1 LASTIAQTDFPAD
14 DRLADRYQRGGSMTT
29 IAGTTLITG
38 ASRGIGLALARH
50 LAEEGHEIVGLARSE
65 PPEGFAGTFY
75 RADLADAADT
85 ARALERIAGR
95 HRVLRLVNN
104 AGLFIEGYLD
114 KARIEDFERMA
125 AINLRA
131 PLQAI
136 QTFAPAMREARFGR
150 IVNIGS
156 RAALGKPGRMIYGA
170 TKAAIVGMTRTAALE
185 LAGDG
190 ITVNCIAPGP
200 VETELFAENNPPD
213 SDLRRRFVANIPVG
227 RVGAPEDIA
236 VACAYFLD
244 VRAGFTTGQVLN
256 VCGGMSI
263 GLAGL

>member
-1 LASTIAQTDFPAD
+1 
-14 DRLADRYQRGGSMTT
+14 MTT
-29 IAGTTLITG
+29 IAGTTIAGTTIAGATLITG

-85 ARALERIAGR
+85 ARALGQIAGR

-104 AGLFIEGYLD
+104 AGLFVEGYLD
-114 KARIEDFERMA
+114 KARLEDFERMV
-125 AINLRA
+125 AINLRG

-136 QTFAPAMREARFGR
+136 QTFAPVMREARFGR

-200 VETELFAENNPPD
+200 VETELFAENNPPG
-213 SDLRRRFVANIPVG
+213 SELRRRFVANIPVG
-227 RVGAPEDIA
+227 RVGAPGEIA

-244 VRAGFTTGQVLN
+244 ARAGFTTGQVLN

>member
-1 LASTIAQTDFPAD
+1 
-14 DRLADRYQRGGSMTT
+14 MTT
-29 IAGTTLITG
+29 IDGATLITG

-50 LAEEGHEIVGLARSE
+50 LAQEGHEVLGLARSE
-65 PPEGFAGTFY
+65 PPEGFSGTFY

-104 AGLFIEGYLD
+104 AGRFIEGYLD
-114 KARIEDFERMA
+114 TVRMEDFEAMV
-125 AINLRA
+125 AINLRG

-136 QTFAPAMREARFGR
+136 QILAPAMRQARFGR

-170 TKAAIVGMTRTAALE
+170 TKAGIVGLTRTVALE
-185 LAGDG
+185 LAGHG

-200 VETELFAENNPPD
+200 VETDLFAKNNPPE
-213 SDLRRRFVANIPVG
+213 SDVRRQFVTSIPVG
-227 RVGAPEDIA
+227 RVGAPDEIA

-244 VRAGFTTGQVLN
+244 ARAGFTTGQVLN
-256 VCGGMSI
+256 VCGGMSV
-263 GLAGL
+263 GFAGL